1 MNNEREM
8 DRHNKIIKQI
18 KDAKNRAEL
27 PNISLSNIS
36 SYLASNVYFD
46 DRHISQTMFKPV
58 LDAIIDYNFFIMP
71 QVKNVFLKVLKENYP
86 NKSEEDYLEKYNMI
100 ANSPRI
106 MNILVE
112 VSEKNARLKEF
123 QDNDEIDYH
132 NKIMKNIGSAY
143 EIKDLPKVGITE
155 LNKRIQRCFN
165 DNDFIRDIKISSL
178 RNIKDAYMS
187 GVSLNKISDLVYNY
201 CNKQSLSEDNKKLM
215 AIQIINNLSEDK
227 VIKYIVE
234 EIKAKE
240 KRKLKIYE
248 IDHNDTMEIIKSA
261 TRISQLPPNLTSSVL
276 SSYLSGN
283 SIIFKNGDKVS
294 TTDLKNVVDMLLS
307 GKKWEDKS
315 LILELQNICVKYYKN
330 KAEVSFRLLYDKF
343 KSLPR
348 TYYLVEEINASNKRQ
363 KEFISNSFSNVNVYF
378 IPNNKGPIDGG
389 RFYNCYIN
397 RVDNLNLGELLPL
410 NLEEIVPPEMDIDS
424 VEWFIQEYYDK
435 TFKAAGGIILNKDE
449 TIGNVNVFR
458 PNDGTIGIT
467 KEEKNKYDELRDLSE
482 QVKDIIKRKK
492 EETDNYGKMQ
502 EQFLKMQEEF
512 LKSQRNTDK
521 ELSELEA
528 RIRSLTK
535 NTDDDLGRGSR

>member
-123 QDNDEIDYH
+123 QDKDEIDYH

-165 DNDFIRDIKISSL
+165 DNDFIHDIKISSL

-248 IDHNDTMEIIKSA
+248 IDHNDTMEIIKNA

-294 TTDLKNVVDMLLS
+294 TTDLKNLVDMLLS

>member
-248 IDHNDTMEIIKSA
+248 IDHNDTMEIIKCA

-410 NLEEIVPPEMDIDS
+410 NLEEIVPSEMDIDS

>member
-248 IDHNDTMEIIKSA
+248 IDHNDTMEIIKCA

-378 IPNNKGPIDGG
+378 IPNNKGPIDGR

-397 RVDNLNLGELLPL
+397 RVDNLNLCELLPL
-410 NLEEIVPPEMDIDS
+410 NLEEIVPSEMDIDS